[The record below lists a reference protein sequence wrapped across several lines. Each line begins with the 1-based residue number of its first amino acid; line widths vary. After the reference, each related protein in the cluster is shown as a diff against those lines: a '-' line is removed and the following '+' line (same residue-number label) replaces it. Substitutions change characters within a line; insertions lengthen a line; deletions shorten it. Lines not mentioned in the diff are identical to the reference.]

1 LIYSTLGRQQVL
13 TDSVREALHSYS
25 ATVLKANGAHPVL
38 INSVEDHIHL
48 LFDLGRTAALSKVV
62 AEVKAGSSRWIKSQ
76 GYEFSQFAWQAGYGA
91 FAVEANSLGRMC
103 EYIENQREHHKVVS
117 FQDEYRKFLSENGI
131 AFDERF
137 VWE

>member
-1 LIYSTLGRQQVL
+1 MI

-25 ATVLKANGAHPVL
+25 ATVLKANASHPVL

-62 AEVKAGSSRWIKSQ
+62 AEVKAGSSRWIQSQ
-76 GYEFSQFAWQAGYGA
+76 GTEFSQFAWQAGYGA
-91 FAVEANSLGRMC
+91 FAVEPNSLDMVR
-103 EYIENQREHHKVVS
+103 EYIANQKEHHKVVS

-131 AFDERF
+131 AFDERYM
-137 VWE
+137 WE